1 MEATIKGVIE
11 TLVQK
16 ELAVQ
21 DRQGRWSSL
30 RIRPYKT
37 AENKIDGVLLVAVEV
52 EAIAE
57 MEARQ
62 EEA

>member
-1 MEATIKGVIE
+1 M
-11 TLVQK
+11 VQK